1 MSTKTTE
8 TDVIVIGS
16 GVSGLVAAVTAAEAG
31 AKVIVFEKELSL
43 GGTSNFFNG
52 MFAVESEMQR
62 ERYITYSRDEAF
74 KKIMEYSHWRANA
87 RLVRA
92 IVDESG
98 RTISWLQEKGVEFLD
113 ATINMPDSPRTY
125 HVVKGQGAA
134 VVKAL
139 AESAKEKGVD
149 LRLAIPVRKILKQAD
164 RITGV
169 IAEQDGKDI
178 QVASKVVVVASG
190 GYANNKE
197 WIKKYAGFDLDV
209 NVMPVGN
216 VDKMGDGIRMAWE
229 AGAAEEGMGLLE
241 LFRVGPIGPDHPM
254 KNQIEFVAGQPD
266 LWVNS
271 KGERF
276 CDEGIAFYDTSV
288 GNANARYKEG
298 YTYSI
303 FDDSIIQRLL
313 EKGIDRG
320 IAMENPPGTRP
331 INFHKE
337 LNMALEKGSADVFV
351 ADSVED
357 LAKKIG
363 VVPAVLKAT
372 VEEYNGFCEKR
383 HDDLFAK
390 DPKYLRPL
398 KGPKFYA
405 VKARTIFLG
414 TLGGIKINHKTE
426 VVDKK
431 GKVIPGLYAVG
442 FDAGGMWG
450 DSYSIRDSSGASAAF
465 AVNSGRIAGRNAA
478 KYVVEIKK

>member
-16 GVSGLVAAVTAAEAG
+16 GVSGLAAAVTAVEG
-31 AKVIVFEKELSL
+31 SAKVIVFEKERSL
-43 GGTSNFFNG
+43 GGTSNFFDG
-52 MFAVESEMQR
+52 IFAVESDMQR
-62 ERYITYSRDEAF
+62 DRYITYNRDQAF
-74 KKIMEYSHWRANA
+74 KNIMEYSHWRANP

-92 IVDESG
+92 FVDESG
-98 RTISWLQEKGVEFLD
+98 GTISWLQKQGVEFSN
-113 ATINMPDSPRTY
+113 ATINMPDAPRTY

-139 AESAKEKGVD
+139 ALSAKEKGVD
-149 LRLAIPVRKILKQAD
+149 LRLGISVRKIIKQGD

-169 IAEQDGKDI
+169 VAEEDGEDI
-178 QVASKVVVVASG
+178 QVATKAVIIASG

-197 WIKKYAGFDLDV
+197 WIKQYSGYDLGV
-209 NVMPVGN
+209 NITPVGN

-229 AGAAEEGMGLLE
+229 VGAAEEGMGVLE
-241 LFRVGPIGPDHPM
+241 VFRAGPVGQEFAM
-254 KNQIEFVAGQPD
+254 KNQIEFVVAQPD
-266 LWVNS
+266 LWVNQ

-298 YTYSI
+298 YTYSL
-303 FDDSIIQRLL
+303 FDESIKELL
-313 EKGIDRG
+313 IEKGIERG
-320 IAMENPPGTRP
+320 IGMDNPPGTRP
-331 INFHKE
+331 VDFDKE
-337 LNMALEKGSADVFV
+337 LNIALEKGTTEIFV
-351 ADSVED
+351 ANSIKE
-357 LAKKIG
+357 LAEKMG
-363 VVPAVLKAT
+363 VKPAVLKAT
-372 VEEYNGFCEKR
+372 VDEYNGFCEKG

-431 GKVIPGLYAVG
+431 EKVIPGLYAVG

-450 DSYSIRDSSGASAAF
+450 DSYSIRHSSGASASF
-465 AVNSGRIAGRNAA
+465 AINSGRIAGRNAL
-478 KYVVEIKK
+478 KYIGK